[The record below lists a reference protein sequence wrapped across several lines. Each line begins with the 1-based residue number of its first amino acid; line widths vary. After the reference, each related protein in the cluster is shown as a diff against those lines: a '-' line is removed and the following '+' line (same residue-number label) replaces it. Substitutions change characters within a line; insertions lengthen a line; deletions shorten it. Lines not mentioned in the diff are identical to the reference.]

1 MWSWNM
7 KNAKNEQEEKEV
19 EKEEKEECVKLH
31 FKQLRG

>member
-7 KNAKNEQEEKEV
+7 KNEKNEQEEKEV

>member
-7 KNAKNEQEEKEV
+7 KNEKNEQEEKEV
-19 EKEEKEECVKLH
+19 EKEEKECVKLH